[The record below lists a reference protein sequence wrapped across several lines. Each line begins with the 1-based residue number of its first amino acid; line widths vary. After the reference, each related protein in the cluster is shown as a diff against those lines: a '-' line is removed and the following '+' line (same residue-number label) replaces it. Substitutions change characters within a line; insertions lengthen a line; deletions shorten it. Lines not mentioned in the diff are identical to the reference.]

1 MSNIT
6 TTRLDELKQELTDIL
21 ADNFSHDIYDM
32 LKDELP
38 TLGATLEEAEELKK
52 WFKDGEFCVVVKVI

>member
-1 MSNIT
+1 MTTVT

-21 ADNFSHDIYDM
+21 ADNFTDDIYEM

-38 TLGATLEEAEELKK
+38 TLGASLEEAEELKK

>member
-21 ADNFSHDIYDM
+21 ADNFTNDIYEM

-38 TLGATLEEAEELKK
+38 TLGASLAEAEELKK
-52 WFKDGEFCVVVKVI
+52 WFRDGEFCVVVKVI

>member
-21 ADNFSHDIYDM
+21 ADNFTDDIYEM

-38 TLGATLEEAEELKK
+38 TLGASLEEAEELKK

>member
-1 MSNIT
+1 MTTVT

-21 ADNFSHDIYDM
+21 ADNFTDDIYEM

-38 TLGATLEEAEELKK
+38 TLGATLAEAEELEK